1 MIEKTIEVGFLFDF
15 YGKLLSKRQYTVIEL
30 FYIYDLSLT
39 EIGEEMDITRQ
50 GVYDTLKR
58 SEQKLYKYEE
68 KLGLIKKF
76 KDKENN
82 LQDILNITKDI
93 ENTIKLSGNG
103 TALQKIKKI
112 QNIINSIL
120 ENSGEGLD

>member
-103 TALQKIKKI
+103 IALQKIKKI